1 MRHLDFMDG
10 IFQKH
15 KNQLIVMNL
24 TVKAFNWAQ
33 SDQYG
38 KDVKRH
44 IILRQQKLKKNPLSQ
59 FDIFYGHVLMSC

>member
-24 TVKAFNWAQ
+24 TVVALIEKNTGRMLKYVINPTPAEAQ
-33 SDQYG
+33 EKS
-38 KDVKRH
+38 
-44 IILRQQKLKKNPLSQ
+44 SQ
-59 FDIFYGHVLMSC
+59 FDM